1 MRGRT
6 VGRALAATACA
17 LFAVGTAEAQS
28 VEGFYKGKRLRLVV
42 GGSAGGGYD
51 TYARAFVR
59 HYVRYIPG
67 QPSVVVQNMQ
77 GAGGVLATN
86 FIASGAVPK
95 DGSVFA
101 TSLRTV
107 ATAPLLDPKGTKYD
121 ANKLNW
127 IGSLANE
134 VSICVSWH
142 TSPVKTFADAQK
154 QELIVGAS
162 NGNDTEIFPA
172 VFNNLLGTKFKIVVG
187 YVAVGIN
194 VAMERG
200 EVAGRCAWS
209 WSSLLSQRP
218 DWVRDRKINVL
229 VVASNKRHPDIP
241 SSVPLITDFARND
254 ADRRLLEIFFLP
266 QVMGRPYFL
275 PDGVPAERVAAL
287 RKAFDDTVKDPAMAA
302 DFKRLKLE
310 LSPVPGEEIQAM
322 LARVYAT
329 PPEVVARARDAMR
342 YRGEKVVAQVRTV
355 KASGTVLQSIR
366 DGRQIEFKLADGK
379 TAKTSVSS
387 IKTRVTVAGKK
398 AKRAAIKAGMTCT
411 IEWPG
416 PGQQAKSLDCK

>member
-1 MRGRT
+1 MRGMT
-6 VGRALAATACA
+6 SGRALAAALCA
-17 LFAVGTAEAQS
+17 VLLGGTAQAQS
-28 VEGFYKGKRLRLVV
+28 VEDFYKGKRLRLIV

-59 HYVRYIPG
+59 YYVRYIPG
-67 QPSVVVQNMQ
+67 KPSVIVQNMQ

-86 FIASGAVPK
+86 FIASGAVPR

-107 ATAPLLDPKGTKYD
+107 ATAPLLDPRGTKYD

-134 VSICVSWH
+134 VSLCVSWH

-162 NGNDTEIFPA
+162 NGNDTEIIPA

-200 EVAGRCAWS
+200 EVAGRCSWS

-218 DWVRDRKINVL
+218 DWIRDKKINLLVL
-229 VVASNKRHPDIP
+229 TSNKRHPDIP
-241 SSVPLITDFARND
+241 AEVPLIMDFARND
-254 ADRRLLEIFFLP
+254 ADRTLLEIFLLP

-287 RKAFDDTVKDPAMAA
+287 RKAFDETAKDPGMAA

-310 LSPVPGEEIQAM
+310 LSPVSGEEIQAM
-322 LARVYAT
+322 LTRVYAT
-329 PPEVVARARDAMR
+329 PPEVIARARDAMR
-342 YRGEKVVAQVRTV
+342 YKGEKMVAQIKTV
-355 KASGTVLQSIR
+355 KTSGTVLQSIR
-366 DGRQIEFKLADGK
+366 EGRQIEFKLADGK
-379 TAKTSVSS
+379 TAKTSVSGS
-387 IKTRVTVAGKK
+387 KTKVTISGKK
-398 AKRAAIKAGMTCT
+398 AKRAEIKAGMTCA

-416 PGQQAKSLDCK
+416 PGQQARSLDCK